1 MASSM
6 GDTKM
11 AGYVIAQIKINDPE
25 EYSEYVK
32 RNSQTVE
39 KYRGRFLVRGG
50 EMEVLEGECLYPRVV
65 IIEFPS
71 VEAAREWYNSP
82 EYEGPKSIR
91 MATAETNLLLVEG
104 A

>member
-11 AGYVIAQIKINDPE
+11 AGYVIAQIKVNAPE
-25 EYSEYVK
+25 AYSEYVK
-32 RNSQTVE
+32 QNSQTVE
-39 KYRGRFLVRGG
+39 KYRGHFLVRGG
-50 EMEVLEGECLYPRVV
+50 EMEVLEGEYPYPRAVV
-65 IIEFPS
+65 IEFPS
-71 VEAAREWYNSP
+71 VEAACEWYNSP

-91 MATAETNLLLVEG
+91 LATAETNLVLVEG